1 MKCELSR
8 VVYTNY
14 VRYDN
19 LNNLVIP
26 AYMNAQEPIN
36 TVAVYIDLYSIFK
49 SLYNENIIIEDY
61 IALTSC
67 IINMVAHY
75 RDYFRRINT
84 NSVFFIINSQNH
96 AFYNTQLV
104 AGYND
109 KTYHMF
115 CSNAKI
121 TDMIDNNHELL
132 NLVCKYIDGVYYIK
146 RTTESSV
153 IMYDL
158 MCKYDPF
165 NKYAHMVI
173 SKDIIPWQLCAYKP
187 NTTILRPKK
196 KNGNDISFIV
206 TRDSLLPY
214 YMSRKKNNA
223 IYNGISPEL
232 FTIIMGGSSCTDR
245 NMKSLCN
252 ITKVIESLTK
262 LITNNEIIN
271 AYAVDPM
278 YVYTKMANNGLRI
291 SPYIASTY
299 FKALDVIHQQL
310 IFMNTLESDY
320 SIELVNLR
328 NKQGI
333 QEINNTYF
341 RNYPL
346 DLNRL

>member
-14 VRYDN
+14 VKYDCM
-19 LNNLVIP
+19 NNLINS
-26 AYMNAQEPIN
+26 AYGNIQTPIK

-75 RDYFRRINT
+75 RDFFRRIST

-104 AGYND
+104 PGYND
-109 KTYHMF
+109 KTYEMF
-115 CSNAKI
+115 LSNGKI
-121 TDMIDNNHELL
+121 TDMIENNHELL
-132 NLVCKYIDGVYYIK
+132 NLVCKYIDGVYYLK
-146 RTTESSV
+146 RNTESSV

-158 MCKYDPF
+158 MCKYDPY
-165 NKYAHMVI
+165 NRYAHMVI
-173 SKDIIPWQLCAYKP
+173 SKDIIPWQLCAIKP
-187 NTTILRPKK
+187 YTTILRPKK
-196 KNGNDISFIV
+196 KDGNDLSFII
-206 TRDSLLPY
+206 TKDTLLPY

-232 FTIIMGGSSCTDR
+232 LTLIMGASSCSDR

-252 ITKVIESLTK
+252 ITKVINTLIK
-262 LITNNEIIN
+262 LINDGEIIN
-271 AYAVDPM
+271 AYNSDSM
-278 YVYTKMANNGLRI
+278 YVYTKMNNNGLKI
-291 SPYIASTY
+291 SPYIASSY
-299 FKALDVIHQQL
+299 FKALDVVHQQL
-310 IFMNTLESDY
+310 GFMNTLESDY
-320 SIELVNLR
+320 SAEIVNLR

-341 RNYPL
+341 KNYPL